1 MTDKPTV
8 TVGDLVC
15 VGFAAGRNPDGTFN
29 GSIPLFRCAEPTE
42 LDLNLS
48 EHAYMIYAQ
57 GVIGCIIKIER

>member
-42 LDLNLS
+42 LDSSLS
-48 EHAYMIYAQ
+48 EHIYMTYVQ
-57 GVIGCIIKIER
+57 GAIGCIIKIER